1 MKGGERGEVSTI
13 SIRIVGVGG
22 QGIVLASNLLG
33 EVALA
38 AGLDVKKAEVHG
50 MSQRGGSVTCD
61 VRFGEKVFSP
71 LTAPGD
77 VDLIIAFERLE
88 ALRNLPAL
96 KPDGVIV
103 VNRQSIAPST
113 VIAGMAVYP
122 PDVDER
128 LRQQAAR
135 LIFVDGP
142 RIALDL
148 GDPRVINSAVLGAAS
163 PLLPFSLEQWEEAF
177 QARLKNKGVEINL
190 QAFLRGRAEA
200 ESVEAAASGLPT
212 A

>member
-1 MKGGERGEVSTI
+1 VKTT

-22 QGIVLASNLLG
+22 QGIVLASNLIG

-61 VRFGEKVFSP
+61 VRFGKKVFSP
-71 LTAPGD
+71 LTAPGE

-96 KPDGVIV
+96 KPEGLIV

-113 VIAGMAVYP
+113 VTAGMATYP
-122 PDVDER
+122 PDVDEQLRRQAQR
-128 LRQQAAR
+128 LV
-135 LIFVDGP
+135 FVDGP
-142 RIALDL
+142 RIAAEL

-163 PLLPFSLEQWEEAF
+163 CLLPFSLEQWEEAF
-177 QARLKNKGVEINL
+177 HARLKNKGVEVNL
-190 QAFLRGRAEA
+190 QAFRRGRSEA
-200 ESVEAAASGLPT
+200 ESVEIESPGLQT